1 MWPYIRYKNASIF
14 SMTEKQDGTLSVPSC
29 FFTPLQRHSS
39 GSVSSIAG
47 KGKIGKQ
54 ALVALSKLI
63 GYQRM

>member
-1 MWPYIRYKNASIF
+1 
-14 SMTEKQDGTLSVPSC
+14 MTEKQDGTLPVPSC

-39 GSVSSIAG
+39 GSISSIAG
-47 KGKIGKQ
+47 KGEIGKQ